1 MRRQFSAVLLCLS
14 LVSYARGGGSSGAP
28 SEPYLKEVQHLEMD
42 KLVEL
47 HKAGRLDATVQ
58 LARSLWW
65 DGDAETPIELLR
77 TPAERGIPVAQYLLG
92 IYLRFKERDLDG
104 SAYWLKTA
112 AAAGH
117 AIAQETLASYYEK
130 GSFGFPVD
138 DAQAYRLY
146 RQAAEQDLKHSQ
158 LNVAMMLCTGKGVT
172 PDRNEAAKWLGK
184 ANKGQGSR
192 ISLKE
197 AGCN

>member
-1 MRRQFSAVLLCLS
+1 
-14 LVSYARGGGSSGAP
+14 
-28 SEPYLKEVQHLEMD
+28 MD

-65 DGDAETPIELLR
+65 DGDAETPIALLLA
-77 TPAERGIPVAQYLLG
+77 PAERGIPVAQYLLG
-92 IYLRFKERDLDG
+92 IFLRFKERDLDG

-117 AIAQETLASYYEK
+117 SIAQETLASYYEK
-130 GSFGFPVD
+130 GSFGFPID
-138 DAQAYRLY
+138 DGQAYQLY
-146 RQAAEQDLKHSQ
+146 RQAAEQGLKHSQ
-158 LNVAMMLCTGKGVT
+158 LNVAMMLCTGRGVAA
-172 PDRNEAAKWLGK
+172 DRNEAAKWLGK
-184 ANKGQGSR
+184 ANQGQRSR

-197 AGCN
+197 AGCS